1 MRVTLFDTLARS
13 LFGHFNVCKF
23 SLCSKPLFI
32 VVVPSFFLLQ
42 TINKKRTQLPQ
53 LAYRDFGGRKNIRLK
68 TNRTAST
75 RWDCVRKCNKTR
87 HGQYLNKHNQPAWRN
102 VLHGHAGL
110 YKHSRLN
117 SLPRSRRVNP
127 CYGGTVHS
135 GLKPITGMLL
145 SRWSW
150 RLYHGTAPRNT
161 ILFHPNAITNT
172 SMYILRPH
180 SRREQ
185 KGF

>member
-32 VVVPSFFLLQ
+32 VVVPSFFPFQ

-75 RWDCVRKCNKTR
+75 RWDCVSKCNKTR
-87 HGQYLNKHNQPAWRN
+87 HGQYLNKHNQPNHVPADRKRP
-102 VLHGHAGL
+102 VDE
-110 YKHSRLN
+110 
-117 SLPRSRRVNP
+117 
-127 CYGGTVHS
+127 
-135 GLKPITGMLL
+135 LK
-145 SRWSW
+145 
-150 RLYHGTAPRNT
+150 
-161 ILFHPNAITNT
+161 NT
-172 SMYILRPH
+172 SSKCSTYIELYACRFV
-180 SRREQ
+180 
-185 KGF
+185 KL